1 MLNIIG
7 GKTQPQISLPLDIAE
22 VEVIRANLNEAG
34 DYTISI
40 ESTKPFII
48 CQHCK
53 RKLIKFHG
61 YGRPIELRHL
71 SILGYRTYIQY
82 QPNQAKCVDCDN
94 KLTTQSVDWY

>member
-34 DYTISI
+34 DYIISI

-48 CQHCK
+48 CQYCE
-53 RKLIKFHG
+53 RKLTKFHG
-61 YGRPIELRHL
+61 HGRAANRVTTLINFRVSNLYPL
-71 SILGYRTYIQY
+71 SPVTGQ
-82 QPNQAKCVDCDN
+82 NN
-94 KLTTQSVDWY
+94 W